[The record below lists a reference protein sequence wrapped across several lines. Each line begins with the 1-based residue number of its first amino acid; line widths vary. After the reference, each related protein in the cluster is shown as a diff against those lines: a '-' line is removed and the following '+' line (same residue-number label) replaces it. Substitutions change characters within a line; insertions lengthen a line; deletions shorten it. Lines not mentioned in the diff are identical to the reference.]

1 MKKNH
6 LITGI
11 LLYVMLCMLAGCAQ
25 RTGAEQSISP
35 IASPEHG
42 PTSPEGVLP
51 FAEETGAEQGV
62 KKERDTYINS
72 EMDFGSIA
80 TVAVLPFANLTSE
93 EQAAGRVRDAFT
105 SALLATDAFYVL
117 PHGETARILS
127 RAGIRD
133 AAAPSSEEI
142 KKFGGPNHVDAVITG
157 VLREYGTVR
166 AGNTAANVISLSLQ
180 MSETQTGTVV
190 WSAVSTKGGINMWDR
205 LFGGGGEPMNDVTEA
220 AVYDLIDQ
228 LFQ

>member
-6 LITGI
+6 LLTGI
-11 LLYVMLCMLAGCAQ
+11 LLYVMLCLVAGCAQ
-25 RTGAEQSISP
+25 KISAERLAPTGSAPDLWI
-35 IASPEHG
+35 
-42 PTSPEGVLP
+42 TSGEGVLP
-51 FAEETGAEQGV
+51 FAGQTAEEQGV

-105 SALLATDAFYVL
+105 SALLATEAFYVL

-133 AAAPSSEEI
+133 ATTPSSDEI
-142 KKFGGPNHVDAVITG
+142 KKFGGPNGIDAVITG

-190 WSAVSTKGGINMWDR
+190 WSAATTKGGISLWDR
-205 LFGGGGEPMNDVTEA
+205 LFGGGGEPMNDVTETA
-220 AVYDLIDQ
+220 AYDLIDQ